1 MHRHACIFCGDTRMV
16 VYKQIATAD
25 VLSIVDRQLEAGM
38 RDPAVVF
45 LRNFTRHLRVRGA
58 GAGDADAADA
68 DADAA
73 DADADADAARAGTPP
88 DKEPLQCCICC
99 FHWTSR
105 RLHLPITVLPMQCLL
120 YFVLGV
126 NSVESK
132 QCDTRVLKRLAT
144 TIGEEQNNVWRTI
157 FQAQE
162 LEAIDFILQKK
173 RHCAGAQESFCVKRE
188 LAAFYHAQNGS
199 GMLVASS
206 SVADMLRAPC
216 PRLL

>member
-1 MHRHACIFCGDTRMV
+1 MV

-25 VLSIVDRQLEAGM
+25 VLGIVDRQIEAGM
-38 RDPAVVF
+38 RDPAVLF
-45 LRNFTRHLRVRGA
+45 LRNFTHALRVGGSEAEEDEAR
-58 GAGDADAADA
+58 ADAAYSDA
-68 DADAA
+68 GSASAP
-73 DADADADAARAGTPP
+73 GMQPQ
-88 DKEPLQCCICC
+88 PLQCCICC

-120 YFVLGV
+120 YFVLGI

-144 TIGEEQNNVWRTI
+144 TIGEEKNNVWRTI

-162 LEAIDFILQKK
+162 LAAVDFMVRGK
-173 RHCAGAQESFCVKRE
+173 RDCAGHQDPFCVKRE

-199 GMLVASS
+199 GMLVASR
-206 SVADMLRAPC
+206 SVADMLRAPRPPLL
-216 PRLL
+216 PREWEAALQRSEAGR

>member
-58 GAGDADAADA
+58 GAGDADAAD
-68 DADAA
+68 A

-199 GMLVASS
+199 GMLVTSS